1 MVSSGRDCFHGAL
14 RAGYVDAVT
23 WRQVKPRWLGAA
35 ALLTALTAGCASDVP
50 GSVSLPNDPTPL
62 DGVTGELVLTRQR
75 DLLDRG
81 LINARVHNVSAKS
94 LLLSDIRLDADMFD
108 TTPAADRP
116 ISVRSGRRVAIQVPY
131 GEVDDCETGVAVTA
145 RLEFTYTS
153 DDDPTPR
160 EGAVAL
166 RGTDL
171 LDSLRAEACV
181 GRRMAESTAITF
193 HEPAVVDGRLET
205 ELVIEPEGDVGDLSI
220 QGVAGTVL
228 VAARASDTWSGVDL
242 DGPATIPLTFVV
254 NRCDPHALAEVTKRF
269 GLDLLV
275 TVDGGEHVEVDV
287 DVEPLTELLE
297 SIVQQCV
304 DAAAA
309 AD

>member
-1 MVSSGRDCFHGAL
+1 MTRLVAL
-14 RAGYVDAVT
+14 
-23 WRQVKPRWLGAA
+23 AA
-35 ALLTALTAGCASDVP
+35 ALVASATVAC
-50 GSVSLPNDPTPL
+50 GSESASAPDRSTSPPTPP
-62 DGVTGELVLTRQR
+62 GITGELVLTRQR

-81 LINARVHNVSAKS
+81 LINARVDNRSAAS
-94 LLLSDIRLDADMFD
+94 LLLTNIRLDADMFD
-108 TTPAADRP
+108 TEPAADRP

-131 GEVDDCETGVAVTA
+131 GDVDDCDADAAVTA
-145 RLEFTYTS
+145 RLTFTYTS

-160 EGAVAL
+160 DGALAL
-166 RGTDL
+166 GGTDL

-181 GRRMAESTAITF
+181 GRRMAASTAITF
-193 HEPAVVDGRLET
+193 HEPVVVDGRLVT
-205 ELVIEPEGDVGDLSI
+205 ELVIEPEGDLADLSI

-228 VAARASDTWSGVDL
+228 VAVRTPETWRGVDL

-275 TVDGGEHVEVDV
+275 TVDGEDEVEVDV
-287 DVEPLTELLE
+287 DVEPLSGSLE

-304 DAAAA
+304 DATD
-309 AD
+309 ADAD